1 MEALETRTQAKASAP
16 REIAD
21 LPGPPRIP
29 LLGSLHKVRPA
40 IIHRQLEGWSRAY
53 GPYYRLKLAKREL
66 LVVSDHEVIA
76 TMLRDR
82 PDGFRRSDR
91 LEHIAA
97 EMGLEPGVFGS
108 EGESWR
114 RQRRM
119 VMAGFDPAHVK
130 AYFPSMA
137 RVAQRLEGRWRKA
150 AASAAAIDLQSDLM
164 RYTVDTIAGLAFG
177 AEVNTLESGADV
189 IQQHLDRIFPALFK
203 RILAPFAYWRLVKL
217 PADRAL
223 DRSIAEVKAAIAGFI
238 AAARG
243 RLAADPA
250 RRANPPN
257 LLETMI
263 VAADAPDSGL
273 TDREVAGNVMTMLLA
288 GEDTTANTLAWMIYL
303 LNGHP
308 AALAKAQAEVR
319 AHAPDSARFSHQQMG
334 ALDYLEAC
342 AHETMRLKPVAPF
355 NSLVALRDT
364 MVGGVRVPKGT
375 PIFCLL
381 RHDSVDERLVP
392 QASQFLPERWLGDGG
407 PSQAANSAKR
417 ISMPFGAGPR
427 VCPGRYLAML
437 EIKMAMAVLLG
448 QFDLAGVATPD
459 GGEARETMAFTMYPD
474 GLTMR
479 LRDRV

>member
-1 MEALETRTQAKASAP
+1 MQTLEAPAQAQPATL
-16 REIAD
+16 REITD
-21 LPGPPRIP
+21 LPGPPGIP
-29 LLGSLHKVRPA
+29 VLGTLHKVRPA
-40 IIHRQLEGWSRAY
+40 IIHRQLEGWSREY
-53 GPYYRLKLAKREL
+53 GPFYRLKLAKRNL

-91 LEHIAA
+91 LEHIGA

-108 EGESWR
+108 EGEAWR

-137 RVAQRLEGRWRKA
+137 RVVRRLEGRWRKA
-150 AASAAAIDLQSDLM
+150 AESAAVIDLQADLM

-177 AEVNTLESGADV
+177 AEVNTLESGEDV
-189 IQQHLDRIFPALFK
+189 IQQHLDRIFPALFR
-203 RILAPFAYWRLVKL
+203 RILAPFAYWRFVKL

-223 DRSIAEVKAAIAGFI
+223 DRSILEVKSAIAGFI
-238 AAARG
+238 SAARE

-250 RRANPPN
+250 RRAAPPN
-257 LLETMI
+257 LLEAMI
-263 VAADAPDSGL
+263 VASDMPDSGL

-303 LNGHP
+303 LNLHP
-308 AALAKAQAEVR
+308 EALAKARAEVLS
-319 AHAPDSARFSHQQMG
+319 HAPDAAAFTHEQMG
-334 ALDYLEAC
+334 RLDYLEAC

-364 MVGGVRVPKGT
+364 VAGDVRVPKGT

-381 RHDSVDERLVP
+381 RHDSVDERFVP
-392 QASQFLPERWLGDGG
+392 EAAQFRPERWLADGG
-407 PSQAANSAKR
+407 PAAAANSAKR

-437 EIKMAMAVLLG
+437 EIKMAMAMLLG
-448 QFDLAGVATPD
+448 RFEIAQVTTPD

-474 GLTMR
+474 GLSMR
-479 LRDRV
+479 LALR

>member
-1 MEALETRTQAKASAP
+1 METLEAP
-16 REIAD
+16 APANAATLRELAD
-21 LPGPPRIP
+21 LPGPPGIP
-29 LLGSLHKVRPA
+29 VLGTLHKVRPP
-40 IIHRQLEGWSRAY
+40 ILHRQLEGWSRDY
-53 GPYYRLKLAKREL
+53 GPYYRLRLAKRNL
-66 LVVSDHEVIA
+66 LVVGDHEAVA
-76 TMLRDR
+76 GMLRDR

-91 LEHIAA
+91 LEHIGA
-97 EMGLEPGVFGS
+97 EMGLDPGVFGS
-108 EGESWR
+108 EGEAWR

-137 RVAQRLEGRWRKA
+137 RVVRRLEGRWRKA
-150 AASAAAIDLQSDLM
+150 AAADGAIDLQADLM

-177 AEVNTLESGADV
+177 AEVNTLESGEDV
-189 IQQHLDRIFPALFK
+189 IQQHLDRIFPALFR
-203 RILAPFAYWRLVKL
+203 RILAPFAYWRFVKL

-223 DRSIAEVKAAIAGFI
+223 DRSIVEVKAAIAGFI
-238 AAARG
+238 AAARA

-250 RRANPPN
+250 RRADPPN
-257 LLETMI
+257 LLEAML
-263 VAADAPDSGL
+263 VAAAAPDSGV

-303 LNGHP
+303 LDRHP
-308 AALAKAQAEVR
+308 EALARARAEVL
-319 AHAPDSARFSHQQMG
+319 AHAPDSAAFSHEQMG
-334 ALDYLEAC
+334 RLDYLEAC

-364 MVGGVRVPKGT
+364 VVGDVRVPKGT

-381 RHDSVDERLVP
+381 RRDSIDERFVP
-392 QASQFLPERWLGDGG
+392 QAAQFRPERWLAEGG
-407 PSQAANSAKR
+407 PAAVANSAKR

-437 EIKMAMAVLLG
+437 EIKLAMAMLLG
-448 QFDLAGVATPD
+448 RFDIAHVATPD
-459 GGEARETMAFTMYPD
+459 GGEARETLAFTMYPD

-479 LRDRV
+479 LRTRT